1 VEGTTVNRQL
11 PLVSNICGGVCLLLL
26 LSACT
31 YGFQFQDIKVTDV
44 PINVLKPGT
53 QEVNLDVVF
62 TTVTQKVHETLPKA
76 YFQGMVFS
84 GRCQALSKLQG
95 KLVLIFAQVQ
105 VGIPRRQVVRATATV
120 DTFQQIMDLHYVDE
134 SDFYPSTQRQTFHG
148 DRFIKEIAAVA
159 YQHIAELGLCDGDVT
174 LTQLNDS
181 WDVRCG
187 SLSDFVQKCRFEI
200 ENGKIRDGTR

>member
-1 VEGTTVNRQL
+1 MNRQL
-11 PLVSNICGGVCLLLL
+11 TLVSNICGAVYLLLL

-84 GRCQALSKLQG
+84 GKCQDLPRLQG
-95 KLVLIFAQVQ
+95 KLVLVFTQVRTA
-105 VGIPRRQVVRATATV
+105 IPKQQVVRATASV
-120 DTFQQIMDLHYVDE
+120 DTLRKTMNLYYEDV
-134 SDFYPSTQRQTFHG
+134 SNFYPSTKHRTFNG
-148 DRFIKEIAAVA
+148 DRSIKELAAIA
-159 YQHIAELGLCDGDVT
+159 YRYITELGLCDGDVT

-200 ENGKIRDGTR
+200 ENGKIRDSTR